1 MNKDYIIGGLAVV
14 GAVALIA
21 YFSKSEKNSLNF
33 LNAIGEEN
41 LEETDLEETDLEET
55 DLEETDLEEMNMDG
69 FAQASGGM
77 VSGSSSKKAYGFRC
91 RRPNGTFYSTQAGQ
105 GYCTYSSDTIVS
117 YGE

>member
-41 LEETDLEETDLEET
+41 LEETDLEETDLEE
-55 DLEETDLEEMNMDG
+55 MNMDG

-77 VSGSSSKKAYGFRC
+77 VSGSSSKKAYGVRC